1 MAMYR
6 VIIFASWSKI
16 PPFGTHSMV
25 IYLRT
30 TKTSAPIPGINE
42 PRYII
47 IIIII

>member
-1 MAMYR
+1 MCNLHLGAK
-6 VIIFASWSKI
+6 FGQI
-16 PPFGTHSMV
+16 PPFGTHAMV

-30 TKTSAPIPGINE
+30 TNTSAPIPGINE